1 MSTTILLVSRG
12 SRDKEGNKEVTVFLE
27 HWRKMNP
34 QSRFELCF
42 TEFADILLDEGL
54 DSAAKGAKR
63 VIIVPLLLNAEERV
77 KMAIPTSLAIVR
89 KLYPKVEFSLL
100 SHSVAAEVMLNILK
114 RSLQKVSE
122 NMLVPDPK
130 TTGVILL
137 GEGTLDRVANS
148 EIAKLARWLFEETE
162 YELIDIAFTDIAY
175 PRLET
180 VVQRQVKLGMT
191 QIAILP
197 YYLFTDTL
205 IKRMGKQ
212 LERLQVQYPQISL
225 GLGHYLGFEQEIYD
239 YLDQKVVQ
247 FIEGAEH
254 ELLEYDGSNYQPYV
268 QQKDQKYVQH
278 QEAIL

>member
-12 SRDKEGNKEVTVFLE
+12 SDDEEGNQEVMVFLE

-34 QSRFELCF
+34 QSSFELCF
-42 TEFADILLDEGL
+42 IEFADVLLEEGL
-54 DSAAKGAKR
+54 ENAAKKAKR
-63 VIIVPLLLNAEERV
+63 VIVVPLLLNAEERV
-77 KMAIPTSLAIVR
+77 KTSISAGLAEVR
-89 KLYPKVEFSLL
+89 QQYPEVEFSMLD
-100 SHSVAAEVMLNILK
+100 HGVAAEVMLKILK
-114 RSLQKVSE
+114 RSLQKVLI

-162 YELIDIAFTDIAY
+162 HELIDIAFTDIAY
-175 PRLET
+175 PRLES

-225 GLGHYLGFEQEIYD
+225 GLGHYLGFEQDIYD
-239 YLDQKVVQ
+239 DLDQKVVQ
-247 FIEGAEH
+247 FIEGTESM
-254 ELLEYDGSNYQPYV
+254 LLEV
-268 QQKDQKYVQH
+268 
-278 QEAIL
+278 

>member
-1 MSTTILLVSRG
+1 MSTTILLVCRG
-12 SRDKEGNKEVTVFLE
+12 SDDKEGNQEVTVFLE
-27 HWRKMNP
+27 HWREMNP

-42 TEFADILLDEGL
+42 IEFADVLLYEGL
-54 DSAAKGAKR
+54 DNAAKGAKR
-63 VIIVPLLLNAEERV
+63 VIVVPLLLNAEERV
-77 KMAIPTSLAIVR
+77 KAAIPTSLARVR
-89 KLYPKVEFSLL
+89 KQHQKVDFSLL
-100 SHSVAAEVMLNILK
+100 NHSVAAEVMLKILK
-114 RSLQKVSE
+114 RSLQKVLK

-137 GEGTLDRVANS
+137 GEGTIDKVANC

-162 YELIDIAFTDIAY
+162 HELIDIAFTDIAY
-175 PRLET
+175 PRLES

-225 GLGHYLGFEQEIYD
+225 GLGHYLGFEQDIYD

-247 FIEGAEH
+247 HIEGADDM
-254 ELLEYDGSNYQPYV
+254 LLEV
-268 QQKDQKYVQH
+268 
-278 QEAIL
+278 